1 MATNNY
7 TKEECYRI
15 ANTIWLQLGSQ
26 RFSLLTGCKPVCYGE
41 KDGKAYLLMTV
52 GKNDRGINCF
62 EVAYNEGK
70 DLYEVRF
77 IRKDGDTA
85 KVIANYSEVYCD
97 MLHMLFR
104 QHTGINVDINV
115 AA

>member
-15 ANTIWLQLGSQ
+15 ANTIWQQLGSQ
-26 RFSLLTGCKPVCYGE
+26 MFSLKTGCKPLCYGE
-41 KDGKAYLLMTV
+41 KDGQAYLLITV
-52 GKNDRGINCF
+52 GRNEQNVNLF
-62 EVAYNEGK
+62 EVSYNDGQ

-77 IRKDGDTA
+77 MRKCGDATV
-85 KVIANYSEVYCD
+85 VIANYSGVYCD
-97 MLHMLFR
+97 MLHMLFH
-104 QHTGINVDINV
+104 QHTGIDVDFNV